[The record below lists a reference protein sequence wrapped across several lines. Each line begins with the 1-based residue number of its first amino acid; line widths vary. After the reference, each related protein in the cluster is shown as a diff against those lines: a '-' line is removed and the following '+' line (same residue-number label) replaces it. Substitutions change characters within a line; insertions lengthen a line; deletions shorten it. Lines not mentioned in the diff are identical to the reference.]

1 MRGHGEAAIASV
13 GAPAD
18 YRDDIV
24 GFGWKEYHRGSFDVS
39 CRTQRKRGADCGRN
53 ERLLH
58 DVLRFSISCVAA
70 AGPVNRGCA
79 LGR

>member
-18 YRDDIV
+18 CRDDSV
-24 GFGWKEYHRGSFDVS
+24 GFGWKQYHRGSLDVS

-58 DVLRFSISCVAA
+58 DVLRFSIFCVAA
-70 AGPVNRGCA
+70 PRPFKSGCA
-79 LGR
+79 LGQ